1 MTDTK
6 KKILLVEDEDNI
18 ALALGF
24 LIERQGFAMTR
35 VATGPDALEALQ
47 TDTPDLVV
55 LDVQL
60 PGCSGHEVLQAM
72 RGNDRLRDVRVLM
85 MSAVGGKV
93 AREKCL
99 ALGADMFMM
108 KPFSTARLTEEICK
122 LVGADVDG

>member
-1 MTDTK
+1 MTNHK

-35 VATGPDALEALQ
+35 VASGTDALDALQ

-60 PGCSGHEVLQAM
+60 PGHSGYEVLQS
-72 RGNDRLRDVRVLM
+72 LRENKVLSDVKVLM
-85 MSAVGGKV
+85 MSAAGGEV
-93 AREKCL
+93 ARKKCL
-99 ALGADMFMM
+99 ALGADLFMM
-108 KPFSTARLTEEICK
+108 KPFSTALLTEEIYK
-122 LVGADVDG
+122 LLGEGVDG